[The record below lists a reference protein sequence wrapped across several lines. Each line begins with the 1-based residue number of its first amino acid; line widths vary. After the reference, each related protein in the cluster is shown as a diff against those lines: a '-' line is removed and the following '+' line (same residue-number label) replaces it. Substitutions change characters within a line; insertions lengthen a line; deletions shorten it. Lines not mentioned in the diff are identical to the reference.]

1 MRFTLGKE
9 MNPLVSIVV
18 YGLVLIAA
26 VAWMLLRTSL
36 FVSERWDIITL
47 HPDAIA
53 ITIWLHRVLLLLVS
67 AAGLFIA
74 APVALFGIGM
84 GSSFGGSDREFFP
97 ILVGLL
103 GFAFY
108 MLVALI
114 LNFTGFP
121 LRVHQRWFAPVH
133 LVLLPSLLLLVKPLV
148 FLAFL
153 GVISAFFG
161 FWILNLR
168 DRLLYGQQHAEQDVT
183 PNA

>member
-1 MRFTLGKE
+1 
-9 MNPLVSIVV
+9 MNPHLSIVV
-18 YGLVLIAA
+18 FGLVLIAA
-26 VAWMLLRTSL
+26 VAWMLLRISL
-36 FVSERWDIITL
+36 FVSERWDVITL

-53 ITIWLHRVLLLLVS
+53 ITIWLHRSLLLLVS

-74 APVALFGIGM
+74 APGALFAIGM

-97 ILVGLL
+97 LL
-103 GFAFY
+103 AGVIGFAIY

-114 LNFTGFP
+114 LNFPGFP
-121 LRVHQRWFAPVH
+121 LHVHHRWFASVH

-161 FWILNLR
+161 FWLLNLR
-168 DRLLYGQQHAEQDVT
+168 DRLLYGQRHAEQDA
-183 PNA
+183 P